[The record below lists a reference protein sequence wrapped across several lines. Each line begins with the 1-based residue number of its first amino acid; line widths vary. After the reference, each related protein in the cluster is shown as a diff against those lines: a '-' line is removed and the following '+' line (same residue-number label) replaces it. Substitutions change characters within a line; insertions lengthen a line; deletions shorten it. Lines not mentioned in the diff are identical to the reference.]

1 VIPHPIFTLFAAVL
15 LAAAWAMV
23 GERSTHERLCA
34 AARLLFN
41 CAMVVTGGAWL
52 MRLIHG

>member
-1 VIPHPIFTLFAAVL
+1 VTSHPLFTLLVAAL
-15 LAAAWAMV
+15 LSMAMAMV
-23 GERSTHERLCA
+23 GERSTHERLCV

-41 CAMVVTGGAWL
+41 CALVVTGGAWL

>member
-1 VIPHPIFTLFAAVL
+1 MTSHPLFTL
-15 LAAAWAMV
+15 LAAALLSMAMAMV

-41 CAMVVTGGAWL
+41 CAVAVIGGAWL
-52 MRLIHG
+52 MHLIHG